1 MADKRVLLVGL
12 DPAFVD
18 FSIPALAASGITAE
32 TIRAGLQ
39 GDGATLGGLGYQ
51 ADVLWVDDG
60 ATAER
65 VLRERLGA
73 TRYDAVMIGAGLRT
87 LPPYAL
93 LFEVL
98 VNAVRD
104 AAPQAKFA
112 FNANPADTA
121 QAVQRV
127 V

>member
-1 MADKRVLLVGL
+1 MAGKTVLVIGL

-18 FSIPALAASGITAE
+18 FSAPALAASGITAE
-32 TIRAGLQ
+32 TIRAGLE
-39 GDGATLGGLGYQ
+39 GDGATLDGLGYR

-60 ATAER
+60 ETAER

-93 LFEVL
+93 LFEALVL
-98 VNAVRD
+98 PVWLLAKGFSGPVSP
-104 AAPQAKFA
+104 AARRAPAFA
-112 FNANPADTA
+112 GTS
-121 QAVQRV
+121 
-127 V
+127 